1 MCSILRASNRPAS
14 WTLDQPDSFVET
26 EEVVN
31 SCEFRTSNITTSEFS
46 STGFQKVSE
55 TSTENIELAL
65 SGASISPDA
74 NMTHSIVKIEARFEN
89 NVTGVSVQK
98 FSTGLLVNPDLVV
111 TGSEAVFDDEYHL
124 GAAKQVTCYLGY
136 RSRRSAESQ
145 RRYGQRVVFSADWAE
160 DFGRRSRDI
169 AFIQLAQ
176 APAEA
181 APVQEEPTEQ
191 LPVPVAAP
199 TEYVSDETQVPEPI
213 AQPEPEPAVEQ
224 VEAPSPVCVEPA
236 VEEPVFDFP
245 VPAVEPISEPVSEK
259 DYVDVQVV
267 DETPDTSVG
276 EETDPFYETI
286 KTISQ
291 IDTKTLNIESSL
303 IDDVG
308 QFVSVAAGAL
318 VHHVTGA
325 ETIMSGKSTK
335 LAGISERALLAEAC
349 LQAVLAIEQSDE
361 LDEIVANMKQNWTAN
376 APQVDQLSILLAPY
390 LSEAARCIIEYY
402 QEDDI
407 AQAAT
412 AKSSKR
418 RNLGLRQFP
427 TQENTKTFIK
437 GIFGPT
443 LLLSGRQDVFSSLG
457 PVLRSAVSAVEQ
469 IGIFGPTLLLSG
481 RQDVF
486 SSLGPVLRSAV
497 SAVEQI
503 VCEAGKTAVS
513 DITPKLLE
521 KYKGP
526 APAPGD
532 VKATRVLVERAIM
545 ADVAYQALSTLSQEK
560 LQTLK
565 VIPIDNEIPQC
576 DNVFDLIKYIIQ
588 MIGPICLHDVKQ
600 AIHKFFP
607 LLLDPVNTVTPT
619 VATPVKTGGSKLAL
633 RDFLSSKKGSV
644 KTI

>member
-26 EEVVN
+26 EEFVN

-65 SGASISPDA
+65 SGASILPDA

-124 GAAKQVTCYLGY
+124 GTAKQVTCYLGY
-136 RSRRSAESQ
+136 RSRGSSDSQ
-145 RRYGQRVVFSADWAE
+145 RRYGQRVVFSADWTE
-160 DFGRRSRDI
+160 DSGRRSRDI

-181 APVQEEPTEQ
+181 APVQEEPVEQ
-191 LPVPVAAP
+191 IPAPVAAP
-199 TEYVSDETQVPEPI
+199 TEYISDETQVPEPI
-213 AQPEPEPAVEQ
+213 AQPEPEPVVEQ
-224 VEAPSPVCVEPA
+224 VEAPAPVCVEPV
-236 VEEPVFDFP
+236 VEEPKFDFP
-245 VPAVEPISEPVSEK
+245 APAVEPVSEPASEK
-259 DYVDVQVV
+259 DYVEVQVV
-267 DETPDTSVG
+267 DETPDTSVA

-308 QFVSVAAGAL
+308 QSVSVAAGAL

-325 ETIMSGKSTK
+325 EAIMSGKSTK
-335 LAGISERALLAEAC
+335 LAGISERALLAEAS

-361 LDEIVANMKQNWTAN
+361 LDEIIANMKQNWTAN
-376 APQVDQLSILLAPY
+376 APQVDQLSVLLAPY

-427 TQENTKTFIK
+427 TQENTKAFVK
-437 GIFGPT
+437 
-443 LLLSGRQDVFSSLG
+443 
-457 PVLRSAVSAVEQ
+457 
-469 IGIFGPTLLLSG
+469 GIFGPTLLLSG

-513 DITPKLLE
+513 EVTPKLLE
-521 KYKGP
+521 KYKGA

-532 VKATRVLVERAIM
+532 VQATRVLVERAIM

-560 LQTLK
+560 LQALK
-565 VIPIDNEIPQC
+565 VIPLDNEIPQC

-588 MIGPICLHDVKQ
+588 MIGPVCLHDAKQ

-607 LLLDPVNTVTPT
+607 LLLDPVNTVKPT
-619 VATPVKTGGSKLAL
+619 VVAPMKTGSSKLAL

>member
-176 APAEA
+176 APTEA
-181 APVQEEPTEQ
+181 APFQEEPTEQ

-236 VEEPVFDFP
+236 VEEPVFDFS

-469 IGIFGPTLLLSG
+469 I
-481 RQDVF
+481 
-486 SSLGPVLRSAV
+486 
-497 SAVEQI
+497 

-588 MIGPICLHDVKQ
+588 MIGPICLHDAKQ

>member
-291 IDTKTLNIESSL
+291 IDTKTLNIKSSL

-308 QFVSVAAGAL
+308 QFVSVAARAL

-335 LAGISERALLAEAC
+335 LASISERALLAEAC

-361 LDEIVANMKQNWTAN
+361 LDEITAN

-390 LSEAARCIIEYY
+390 LSEATRCIIEYY

-427 TQENTKTFIK
+427 TQENTKAFIK
-437 GIFGPT
+437 
-443 LLLSGRQDVFSSLG
+443 
-457 PVLRSAVSAVEQ
+457 
-469 IGIFGPTLLLSG
+469 GIFGPTLLLSG